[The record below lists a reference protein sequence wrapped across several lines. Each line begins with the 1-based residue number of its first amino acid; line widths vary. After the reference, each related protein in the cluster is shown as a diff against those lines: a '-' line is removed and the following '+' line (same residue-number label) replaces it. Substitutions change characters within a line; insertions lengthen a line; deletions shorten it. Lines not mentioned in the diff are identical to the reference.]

1 MGQAQTQQQ
10 QDIVRVNEHLNYL
23 QKTATTAAHHVYGNQ
38 EEVQFLV
45 KCPKCN
51 SQQFDDQLGRITN
64 CFQCKLVFSVND
76 GQIQI
81 KQDST
86 QLEDKRTSQMIE
98 TQFPYLENVTFYV
111 NKTKLDPALI
121 KDNVIDFQRLIN
133 NVLLP
138 YFSVRQR
145 VLESGIKFSIG
156 AFEFRVV
163 GGFPAKG
170 IIIKQTQIY
179 CYGYYIQETT
189 RRVKILSRM
198 SSQYLDSEIK
208 SYFTVNPKENQI
220 IQDST
225 IRINSQKLLILQCEN
240 ASGKIDRNSIIES
253 IPNVQNLRDVK
264 LSCIKCPVQFSTY
277 QSQKD
282 RIKDAIRRAIIIP
295 YFSGLTRYIEKGQIL
310 RISDFEFQV
319 HMIEDHGL
327 VVPNQTQIDIDIISP
342 MQQQRIQQYRQNDQ
356 LMVSNLVPNRRSEL
370 HRQHAQQI
378 EALHRLLNTFILLN
392 ENQQLLLSLR
402 NNRTSEEQINQL
414 PVRQIS
420 MEFINQ
426 HQNDDNLI
434 KCMICL
440 EDYQENQIVRT
451 MPCWHY
457 FHQDCIDKWL
467 HKSTQCPICKT
478 EVDIDLQMEE
488 ISMQMQQ

>member
-10 QDIVRVNEHLNYL
+10 QDMVLVNEHLLYL
-23 QKTATTAAHHVYGNQ
+23 QKTATTAAHHIYGNQ
-38 EEVQFLV
+38 EQVQFLV
-45 KCPKCN
+45 KCPKC
-51 SQQFDDQLGRITN
+51 SSHQFDDQLGRITN
-64 CFQCKLVFSVND
+64 CFQCKLIFSVND
-76 GQIQI
+76 GQILI
-81 KQDST
+81 RQDST
-86 QLEDKRTSQMIE
+86 QLEDKRTYQMIE
-98 TQFPYLENVTFYV
+98 VQFPYLESVTLYV
-111 NKTKLDPALI
+111 NRTKLDPALI

-138 YFSVRQR
+138 FFSVRER
-145 VLESGIKFSIG
+145 VLETGIKFSIG

-163 GGFPAKG
+163 GGFPTRG
-170 IIIKQTQIY
+170 IIAKQTQIY
-179 CYGYYIQETT
+179 CYGYYIQDIT
-189 RRVKILSRM
+189 RRVKILSRKP
-198 SSQYLDSEIK
+198 SQQLDFEIK
-208 SYFTVNPKENQI
+208 SYFSVNPKDNQI

-225 IRINSQKLLILQCEN
+225 IKVNSQKLLILQCEN

-253 IPNVQNLRDVK
+253 IPNVQNLRDIK
-264 LSCIKCPVQFSTY
+264 LCCIKYPVQFSTH

-282 RIKDAIRRAIIIP
+282 RFKEAIRRTIINP
-295 YFSGLTRYIEKGQIL
+295 YFSGLNRYLEKGQIL

-319 HMIEDHGL
+319 QMFEDQGL
-327 VVPNQTQIDIDIISP
+327 VVPNQTQIDIEIVSP
-342 MQQQRIQQYRQNDQ
+342 IQQQRIQHNRQLDQ
-356 LMVSNLVPNRRSEL
+356 LLPSNLVPNRRGDF

-402 NNRTSEEQINQL
+402 NNQTSEEQINQL
-414 PVRQIS
+414 PIRQIS

-426 HQNDDNLI
+426 HQNDDNHI

-457 FHQDCIDKWL
+457 FHQECIDKWL
-467 HKSTQCPICKT
+467 HKSTLCPICKT
-478 EVDIDLQMEE
+478 EVDSDLQIEE
-488 ISMQMQQ
+488 ISMQMHQ

>member
-10 QDIVRVNEHLNYL
+10 QDMVPVNEHLQYL
-23 QKTATTAAHHVYGNQ
+23 QKTATTAAHHIQGNQ

-45 KCPKCN
+45 KCPKCH
-51 SQQFDDQLGRITN
+51 SKQFDDQLGRITN

-81 KQDST
+81 RQDST
-86 QLEDKRTSQMIE
+86 QIEDKRTFQMIE
-98 TQFPYLENVTFYV
+98 LQFPHLQSVTFYV
-111 NKTKLDPALI
+111 NRTKLDAALI

-138 YFSVRQR
+138 FFSVRQR
-145 VLESGIKFSIG
+145 VLESGIKFQIG
-156 AFEFRVV
+156 AFEFRVI
-163 GGFPAKG
+163 GGFPNRG
-170 IIIKQTQIY
+170 IITRQTQIY

-189 RRVKILSRM
+189 RSVKILSQKP
-198 SSQYLDSEIK
+198 SQLLDNEIK
-208 SYFTVNPKENQI
+208 SYLNVNPKDNQI

-225 IRINSQKLLILQCEN
+225 IKINSQKLLVLQCDN

-253 IPNVQNLRDVK
+253 ISNVQNLRDVK
-264 LSCIKCPVQFSTY
+264 LICIKCPVQFFTY

-282 RIKDAIRRAIIIP
+282 RIKEAIRRTIINP
-295 YFSGLTRYIEKGQIL
+295 YFSGLTRFLERGQIL

-319 HMIEDHGL
+319 QIIEDRGL
-327 VVPNQTQIDIDIISP
+327 VVHNQTQIDIDIMSP
-342 MQQQRIQQYRQNDQ
+342 SQQERIQQNSQIDQ
-356 LMVSNLVPNRRSEL
+356 LMLPNLLPNRRSEI

-402 NNRTSEEQINQL
+402 NNRTSEEQINLL

-457 FHQDCIDKWL
+457 FHQECIDKWL
-467 HKSTQCPICKT
+467 HKSTLCPICKT
-478 EVDIDLQMEE
+478 DVDTDLQTEE

>member
-10 QDIVRVNEHLNYL
+10 QDMSQANEHLLYL
-23 QKTATTAAHHVYGNQ
+23 QKTATTAAHYIYGNQ
-38 EEVQFLV
+38 EEVQFQV
-45 KCPKCN
+45 KCPKCRSN
-51 SQQFDDQLGRITN
+51 QFDDQLGRVTN
-64 CFQCKLVFSVND
+64 CFQCKLIFSVND

-81 KQDST
+81 RQDST
-86 QLEDKRTSQMIE
+86 QLEDKRTFQMTE
-98 TQFPYLENVTFYV
+98 VQFPHLENVTFYV
-111 NKTKLDPALI
+111 NRTILDPALI
-121 KDNVIDFQRLIN
+121 KDNVIDFQRLIK

-138 YFSVRQR
+138 FFSVRQR

-156 AFEFRVV
+156 SFEFRVV
-163 GGFPAKG
+163 GGFPSKG
-170 IIIKQTQIY
+170 IITKQTQIY
-179 CYGYYIQETT
+179 CYGYYIQDTT
-189 RRVKILSRM
+189 RKVKILSKKP
-198 SSQYLDSEIK
+198 SQQLDFEIK
-208 SYFTVNPKENQI
+208 SYFNVNPKDNQI

-225 IRINSQKLLILQCEN
+225 IKVNQQKLLILQCDN
-240 ASGKIDRNSIIES
+240 SSGKIDRNSIIES

-264 LSCIKCPVQFSTY
+264 LCCIKSPAQFLTY
-277 QSQKD
+277 QSQRD
-282 RIKDAIRRAIIIP
+282 RSKEAIRRTIINP
-295 YFSGLTRYIEKGQIL
+295 YFSGLTRFLEKGQIL

-319 HMIEDHGL
+319 QMFEDHGL
-327 VVPNQTQIDIDIISP
+327 VVPNYTQIDIDILSTT
-342 MQQQRIQQYRQNDQ
+342 QQQRIQQNRQFEQ
-356 LMVSNLVPNRRSEL
+356 LLPPSLVPNRRNDI

-402 NNRTSEEQINQL
+402 NNRTSEEQINLL

-457 FHQDCIDKWL
+457 FHQECIDKWL
-467 HKSTQCPICKT
+467 HKSTLCPICKT
-478 EVDIDLQMEE
+478 EVDSELQMED
-488 ISMQMQQ
+488 ISMQFHE